1 MFYAQ
6 VVAIRVF
13 LSTFVY
19 LFLNAMIR
27 VIELKGKDKHLYQL
41 LAPLVMDPAVIRA
54 NNNYPFK
61 TSENFVWF
69 IAIKNREVAGF
80 IPVEQK
86 NGNTAIINNYYVA
99 ANGEEREEM
108 LSLLLN
114 AVISAYSP
122 ENWKLNS
129 ITLMQDQE
137 IFKKLE
143 FTSLEK
149 KWTRYVKMNR

>member
-1 MFYAQ
+1 
-6 VVAIRVF
+6 
-13 LSTFVY
+13 
-19 LFLNAMIR
+19 MIQ

-61 TSENFVWF
+61 TGDNFVWF
-69 IAIKNREVAGF
+69 VAIENKEVAGF

-86 NGNTAIINNYYVA
+86 GGNTALINNYYVG
-99 ANGEEREEM
+99 ANGKEREEV
-108 LSLLLN
+108 LTLLLK

-122 ENWKLNS
+122 EEWRLNS
-129 ITLMQDQE
+129 ITLKQDQE
-137 IFKKLE
+137 IFEKLE

>member
-1 MFYAQ
+1 
-6 VVAIRVF
+6 
-13 LSTFVY
+13 
-19 LFLNAMIR
+19 MIQ

-61 TSENFVWF
+61 TSENFVWY
-69 IAIKNREVAGF
+69 IAIENREVAGF
-80 IPVEQK
+80 IPVEHK
-86 NGNTAIINNYYVA
+86 RENAAVINNYYVGA
-99 ANGEEREEM
+99 TGKEREEI
-108 LSLLLN
+108 LSLLLT
-114 AVISAYSP
+114 AVISAYAP

-129 ITLMQDQE
+129 ITLKQDQE
-137 IFKKLE
+137 IFEKFE